1 MAYRSFVLKDRE
13 VLVVKPVA
21 KDVPREL
28 PSLDPLN
35 ELVEVVATGVT
46 WGDRAIVGFLGRM
59 DRAERS
65 PAVGRGR
72 RDKIGCQ
79 QVSAQTR
86 GGVTCTYARS
96 LGRCARPAAGVRE
109 RIWRTRLESGQADRC
124 RGRADRGSGPR
135 QRTRCGG

>member
-79 QVSAQTR
+79 QGLAHNTNTR
-86 GGVTCTYARS
+86 CDLYVRS
-96 LGRCARPAAGVRE
+96 EPGSLCSSSGRGAGVYLAYSFKK
-109 RIWRTRLESGQADRC
+109 WSG
-124 RGRADRGSGPR
+124 
-135 QRTRCGG
+135 